1 MSQSGLGNQ
10 IIAIVIAFF
19 SWVFSHLAPN
29 PTNSSNP
36 SVMGLCDAIPAAA
49 TGLSDKNVTKLK
61 IEDIGVGSGTKAV
74 AGKTVVM
81 NYYGRLVNGT
91 KFDTSCDRGQT
102 FEFNLGQGQVIEGWD
117 QGIVGM
123 KVGGIRRLIIPA
135 SLGYGA
141 AGAGGVIPP
150 NAVLV
155 FDVELMGV
163 K

>member
-1 MSQSGLGNQ
+1 MSQTGIGSQ
-10 IIAIVIAFF
+10 IIVLVVAFF
-19 SWVFSHLAPN
+19 SWIFSHLAPH

-36 SVMGLCDAIPAAA
+36 GVLGLCGAIPAAA

-61 IEDIGVGSGTKAV
+61 IEDLRVGSGAQAI
-74 AGKTVVM
+74 AGKIVVM

-91 KFDTSCDRGQT
+91 KFDTSCDRGET
-102 FEFNLGQGQVIEGWD
+102 FEFDLGSGQVIAGFD

-123 KVGGIRRLIIPA
+123 KVGGIRCIIIPA

-150 NAVLV
+150 NAALV
-155 FDVELMGV
+155 FDVELIGI